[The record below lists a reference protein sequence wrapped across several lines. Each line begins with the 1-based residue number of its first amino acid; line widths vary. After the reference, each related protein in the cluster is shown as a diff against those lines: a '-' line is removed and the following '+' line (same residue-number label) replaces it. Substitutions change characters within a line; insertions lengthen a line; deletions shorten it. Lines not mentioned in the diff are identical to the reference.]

1 MEPSPSDPASPAAA
15 RLRERLAELCGSPDR
30 PLPPER
36 DLSARFGVGRRAVRQ
51 ALAELAAEGRVW
63 RRQGKGTFP
72 GPAPAVVMPTVPR
85 MAARTSFVEVMEV
98 RLSIE
103 PELAALAAER
113 ATAEQSAMIRG
124 LAERTAAQGADAPAP
139 EIEDWDGALHR
150 AVAEAAGNRLF
161 LDLFVV
167 VDRIRHDPA
176 WQGARSSVRTP
187 DRLERSAAEHLALA
201 EAIARRDPAEA
212 ARVMRH
218 HIGTLRDALGDALR
232 DAFRDAPV
240 EGGADA

>member
-1 MEPSPSDPASPAAA
+1 METAPLPNPPSAAA
-15 RLRERLAELCGSPDR
+15 AGLRALVLELGRFPDR
-30 PLPPER
+30 PLPTER
-36 DLSARFGVGRRAVRQ
+36 DLSSRFGVGRRAIRQ

-72 GPAPAVVMPTVPR
+72 GPAPAVVVPTVHR

-103 PELAALAAER
+103 PELARLAAER
-113 ATAEQSAMIRG
+113 ATPEQAALIGS
-124 LAERTAAQGADAPAP
+124 LARRTVAQTVDRPPP

-161 LDLFVV
+161 LDLFVM
-167 VDRIRHDPA
+167 VDRIRRDPA
-176 WQGARSSVRTP
+176 WQGARAGVRTP
-187 DRLERSAAEHLALA
+187 DRLRRSADEHLAMA
-201 EAIARRDPAEA
+201 DAIARRDPAEA

-218 HIGTLRDALGDALR
+218 HIGTLRDALVAGAGDA
-232 DAFRDAPV
+232 
-240 EGGADA
+240 

>member
-1 MEPSPSDPASPAAA
+1 MESAPLPTPSPAAA
-15 RLRERLAELCGSPDR
+15 GLRALVAELGLRPGR
-30 PLPPER
+30 PLPTER
-36 DLSARFGVGRRAVRQ
+36 DLSARFGVGRRAIRQ

-72 GPAPAVVMPTVPR
+72 GPAPAVVVPTVQR

-103 PELAALAAER
+103 PELAALAAAR
-113 ATAEQSAMIRG
+113 ATAGQAALIRS
-124 LAERTAAQGADAPAP
+124 LAERTMAQTVDTPAA

-150 AVAEAAGNRLF
+150 AIAEAAGNRLF
-161 LDLFVV
+161 LDLFAM

-176 WQGARSSVRTP
+176 WQGARAGVRTP
-187 DRLERSAAEHLALA
+187 DRLRCSADEHLAMA
-201 EAIARRDPAEA
+201 DAIARRDPARA

-218 HIGTLRDALGDALR
+218 HIGTLRDALIGGR
-232 DAFRDAPV
+232 DH
-240 EGGADA
+240 G